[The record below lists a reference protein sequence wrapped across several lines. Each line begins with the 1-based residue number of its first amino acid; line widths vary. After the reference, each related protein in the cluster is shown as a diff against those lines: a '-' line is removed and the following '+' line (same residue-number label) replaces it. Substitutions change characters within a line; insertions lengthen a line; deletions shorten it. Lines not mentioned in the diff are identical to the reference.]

1 MSVVLRR
8 TVCGNII
15 SCGDIEF
22 RFDNLCGS
30 HYQSLV
36 NCESTVDV
44 LVSGR
49 WGDWSTNSR
58 CYSVVCQLSRD
69 VVGCVDCKTLLVR
82 FDPSFV
88 SQISVDPLLVKLV
101 GLSIVCV

>member
-1 MSVVLRR
+1 MTCVLHTARISN
-8 TVCGNII
+8 VDVIMNCE

-49 WGDWSTNSR
+49 WPDWSTNSR
-58 CYSVVCQLSRD
+58 CY
-69 VVGCVDCKTLLVR
+69 
-82 FDPSFV
+82 
-88 SQISVDPLLVKLV
+88 
-101 GLSIVCV
+101 